1 MGIDGGGSSWVAHF
15 ISIAVGFFGG
25 QFYPRESHLEYIIEK
40 AISHAVDTTNLHCAE
55 ACAPKDCQVPEPS
68 EPTIQLDWSW
78 EWIFK
83 LALWVIG
90 GFVPF
95 ICSICCLRRGVSLS
109 REVESPGD
117 RSPQSLEDRRNLAQL
132 QLAEVRARRRN
143 GTP

>member
-1 MGIDGGGSSWVAHF
+1 MGVDGGGTSWVAHL

-55 ACAPKDCQVPEPS
+55 ACAPKECQVPERSDPNV
-68 EPTIQLDWSW
+68 QFGWSW

-83 LALWVIG
+83 LVLWVIG
-90 GFVPF
+90 ACVPF
-95 ICSICCLRRGVSLS
+95 ICSICCLKRGIPLNQEIDSP
-109 REVESPGD
+109 VED
-117 RSPQSLEDRRNLAQL
+117 SPQSLEDRRNLAQL
-132 QLAEVRARRRN
+132 QLAEVRARRRH